1 MDASDSALRSAPS
14 LRTIARSAA
23 GLAGVTGAYGVL
35 ALLGAF
41 GPVACIS
48 ESAGGEGVSSEAAG
62 SSGVTAPSG
71 EAADGCV
78 SGIDYL
84 LGGGGEIVPQFFA
97 WPMVLLVF
105 VALGVA
111 AAWTGRRRAA
121 WLVALVGVAVSLVGF
136 LSIGWYFALP
146 TVFLLIA
153 AAALSAE
160 ARRGFEGPG
169 KAEA

>member
-23 GLAGVTGAYGVL
+23 GLAGVTGAYSVL

-48 ESAGGEGVSSEAAG
+48 ESASGEGVSSEAAG
-62 SSGVTAPSG
+62 SSGVTSTSG

-84 LGGGGEIVPQFFA
+84 LSGGRVAPEFFA

-111 AAWTGRRRAA
+111 AAWTGRGRAT
-121 WLVALVGVAVSLVGF
+121 WLVAIAGVAISLAGF
-136 LSIGWYFALP
+136 LSIGRYFALP
-146 TVFLLIA
+146 ALFLLVA

-160 ARRGFEGPG
+160 ARRGFEGRE